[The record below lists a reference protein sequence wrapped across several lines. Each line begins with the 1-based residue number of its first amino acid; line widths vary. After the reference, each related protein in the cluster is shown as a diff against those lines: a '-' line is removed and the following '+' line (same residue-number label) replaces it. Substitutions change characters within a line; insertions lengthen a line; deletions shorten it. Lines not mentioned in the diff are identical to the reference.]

1 MRIYT
6 NNNYEILSVTEE
18 PPEFKYVFE
27 VNQTRENLFGNLCN
41 TCIQGYKYEPQYE
54 LLFNDNGDNV
64 RDEKTGELI
73 FQLDK
78 EGNKISNGFACYPF
92 VNYQTL
98 IMIQKQFEDSQ
109 NQVLTLNAK
118 IEYLSMMTGADA
130 EANHE

>member
-18 PPEFKYVFE
+18 PAEFKYVFE
-27 VNQTRENLFGNLCN
+27 VNQTREDLFGNFCN

-54 LLFNDNGDNV
+54 LQFNDNGDNV
-64 RDEKTGELI
+64 RDEKTGDLI

-118 IEYLSMMTGADA
+118 IEYLSMMTGADT